1 MEIGFLSCKFIPFL
15 GMSCIHGLVERQ
27 EEEVVEEDEEGED
40 QELIEESR
48 ERNID
53 KGEEVVLYTRYKGDI
68 V

>member
-1 MEIGFLSCKFIPFL
+1 
-15 GMSCIHGLVERQ
+15 MSCIHGLVERQ